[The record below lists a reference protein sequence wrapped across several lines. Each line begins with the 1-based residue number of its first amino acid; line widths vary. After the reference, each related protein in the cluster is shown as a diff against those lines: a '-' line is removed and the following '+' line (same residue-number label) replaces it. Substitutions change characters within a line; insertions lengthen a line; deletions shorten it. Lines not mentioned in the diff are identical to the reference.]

1 MSHEYQRRGK
11 NWFTAI
17 GLMFCIMATI
27 VLIQQLLIW
36 GPEFVEDFLLNGEV
50 TNEKVS
56 MGMLAFGI
64 FMVALGLENMNKR
77 DEFLKT
83 QKILRLCTIDKNNF
97 STYCACLVYV

>member
-1 MSHEYQRRGK
+1 MSHEYHRRGK

-17 GLMFCIMATI
+17 GLMFCVMATI

-36 GPEFVEDFLLNGEV
+36 GPEFVGDFLLNGEV

-64 FMVALGLENMNKR
+64 FMVALGFRKHEQKR
-77 DEFLKT
+77 
-83 QKILRLCTIDKNNF
+83 
-97 STYCACLVYV
+97 